1 MAHFLSTTQVTFGDG
16 STVEQISFNIAEVFD
31 KDDTGDSKMDLA
43 AMYLNIY
50 FGLAD
55 WDKILNS

>member
-1 MAHFLSTTQVTFGDG
+1 MTFGDG

-31 KDDTGDSKMDLA
+31 KDDRGDSKMDLA

-55 WDKILNS
+55 WDKILNLSLIHI